1 MPQHRKSTDTAAHDR
16 AMPVVTLAELC
27 SEAADHVAKAR
38 LSLFDES
45 TDAAPALLHLD
56 EAIFCLKRLL
66 AHGRAS
72 NFNGGQASLGLRI
85 CEPERRLGLR
95 QSSALPERRD
105 YARQAPSHRRCR

>member
-16 AMPVVTLAELC
+16 AMPSVTLSELC

-45 TDAAPALLHLD
+45 ADADRALLHLD

-66 AHGRAS
+66 ARGRAS
-72 NFNGGQASLGLRI
+72 NLNGSGAKLR
-85 CEPERRLGLR
+85 
-95 QSSALPERRD
+95 SA
-105 YARQAPSHRRCR
+105 

>member
-1 MPQHRKSTDTAAHDR
+1 MTQSPKPTVAKARDR
-16 AMPVVTLAELC
+16 ATPAVSLSELC

-45 TDAAPALLHLD
+45 GNADRALRHLD

-72 NFNGGQASLGLRI
+72 GVNASHLR
-85 CEPERRLGLR
+85 
-95 QSSALPERRD
+95 SA
-105 YARQAPSHRRCR
+105 